1 MYLVLYEFYK
11 TKTKTLSATWA
22 AWMFAV
28 AMVGAPWLF
37 NPQCFSF
44 TNIKASAEEIQHWL
58 LGKVRVRELALT
70 LNPNPNPN
78 LCPNPNPKQD
88 LNREPR
94 LAMFA
99 DESFD
104 AVFCS
109 VRVRVRV

>member
-1 MYLVLYEFYK
+1 MLYEFYK

-58 LGKVRVRELALT
+58 LGKVTLT
-70 LNPNPNPN
+70 LTLTPTLTITLTLTPTPT
-78 LCPNPNPKQD
+78 LTLTRQRGD
-88 LNREPR
+88 LQRPGLPSHDNE
-94 LAMFA
+94 
-99 DESFD
+99 
-104 AVFCS
+104 
-109 VRVRVRV
+109 

>member
-1 MYLVLYEFYK
+1 MLYEFYK

-58 LGKVRVRELALT
+58 LGKVRVRELALA
-70 LNPNPNPN
+70 LNPSPNPNPSPD
-78 LCPNPNPKQD
+78 PNPDPNCAKEGIVLQAYASLGGQD
-88 LNREPR
+88 ASKANGLP
-94 LAMFA
+94 
-99 DESFD
+99 
-104 AVFCS
+104 
-109 VRVRVRV
+109 

>member
-58 LGKVRVRELALT
+58 LGKVRVRV
-70 LNPNPNPN
+70 
-78 LCPNPNPKQD
+78 
-88 LNREPR
+88 RVR
-94 LAMFA
+94 
-99 DESFD
+99 
-104 AVFCS
+104 VRIR
-109 VRVRVRV
+109 VRVRVRVKVMVLG